1 MKCPYCNYTDS
12 RVFDSRDIDDN
23 TKRRRRECASCK
35 KRWTTYEIVEI
46 LPLMVKKRN
55 GNLEPFD
62 RNKLMRGMIT
72 AIKKRPIG
80 TEILHNIARN
90 VETYYFNEMKTEI
103 TSEEIGQ
110 IVLSEL
116 KKIDPIAYVRFASVY
131 ENFTDVESFVKKI
144 MELET

>member
-1 MKCPYCNYTDS
+1 
-12 RVFDSRDIDDN
+12 
-23 TKRRRRECASCK
+23 
-35 KRWTTYEIVEI
+35 VEI
-46 LPLMVKKRN
+46 LPIMVKKRN

-80 TEILHNIARN
+80 METLHNIARD
-90 VETYYFNEMKTEI
+90 VETHCSNVMQNEV
-103 TSEEIGQ
+103 TSEEIGR

-116 KKIDPIAYVRFASVY
+116 KKIDPIAYIRFASVY

-144 MELET
+144 MELDA